1 MITKGVKKS
10 SHQENLAKSRF
21 RRLGDYIQKI
31 NNRNKDLAVSNL
43 LGVNI
48 FKNFMPSV
56 ANQSGL
62 DLSKYKVIQKGQFA
76 TNLMHVNRDEVLP
89 VALFTEDKPA
99 LVSPAYITFE
109 VIDENELL
117 PEFLMMEFQR
127 PEFDRKAWTY
137 CDSSVR
143 GGLEW
148 DRLCDME
155 IPDIDI
161 DEQSKYVALYKG
173 LLTNQKTYA
182 NSLEDLQLICDTYIE
197 DLIKKEPLRRLG
209 EYIELNELRNSDLK
223 YGVDDVRGVSNSKQ
237 FMPTKANNAGRN
249 LERFYVISPGEF
261 VYNSRTTRM
270 GDKVGLGY
278 NNTEETFLTSWN
290 NNAFRVKKDALNIL
304 NPAYLY
310 LFFYRS
316 EFDRYARFHSW
327 GSSTELFTW
336 ADMCD
341 VKLPIP
347 DIKIQ
352 EAIVTIYHTL
362 EARKRINEQLKESIK
377 PLCPVLMKG
386 VVESMEKEPVMR

>member
-1 MITKGVKKS
+1 MSFK
-10 SHQENLAKSRF
+10 
-21 RRLGDYIQKI
+21 RLGDYIQKV

-89 VALFTEDKPA
+89 VALFTEDEPA

-161 DEQSKYVALYKG
+161 TEQRKYVALYKG
-173 LLTNQKTYA
+173 LLTNQKAYE

-197 DLIKKEPLRRLG
+197 DLIKKEPLKRLG
-209 EYIELNELRNSDLK
+209 EYIQQSDERNTDLETDNLLGISVNKIFIPTKSNKSRLDLSK
-223 YGVDDVRGVSNSKQ
+223 YKIVRPKQ
-237 FMPTKANNAGRN
+237 FGYVSVTSRNGEKISIAILDGEAG
-249 LERFYVISPGEF
+249 LVSSTYTVFE
-261 VYNSRTTRM
+261 
-270 GDKVGLGY
+270 
-278 NNTEETFLTSWN
+278 
-290 NNAFRVKKDALNIL
+290 VKDFDELL
-304 NPAYLY
+304 PEYLY
-310 LFFYRS
+310 LYFQRT
-316 EFDRYARFHSW
+316 EFDRYARFNSW
-327 GSSTELFTW
+327 GSARETFDW

-347 DIKIQ
+347 SIEKQ

-362 EARKRINEQLKESIK
+362 ETRKRINEQLKESIK

-386 VVESMEKEPVMR
+386 VVESMEVEKELA